1 MSKKLLISV
10 ILINACLISMLLF
23 KIKSIDSDKGV
34 TLLYFYYP
42 ILIGLN
48 LLVGIIF
55 QFVNKSNARVFFI
68 SVGFLLLAILP
79 IVLIVSTFE

>member
-1 MSKKLLISV
+1 MNKKLLIV
-10 ILINACLISMLLF
+10 ISLINLSLISILLF

-48 LLVGIIF
+48 LLLGIIF
-55 QFVNKSNARVFFI
+55 QFMRSKTARVFFI
-68 SVGFLLLAILP
+68 ATGILLLAILP
-79 IVLIVSTFE
+79 IVFIVSTFE